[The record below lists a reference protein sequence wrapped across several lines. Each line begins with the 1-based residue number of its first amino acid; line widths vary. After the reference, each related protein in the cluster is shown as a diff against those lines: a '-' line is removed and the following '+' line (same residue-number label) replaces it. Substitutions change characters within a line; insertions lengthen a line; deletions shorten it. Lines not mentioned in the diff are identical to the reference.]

1 MVYQQFINYPNLT
14 VYENIAS
21 PLRVAGVQKRAI
33 EDRVGR
39 VAELMRISPMLGRMP
54 NELSGGQQQRTAIAR
69 ALVKDADLVLLDEPL
84 ANLDYKLR
92 EELRDE
98 LPKLFAGRDC
108 TVVYATTEP
117 VEALLLGGHT
127 ALMHEGRVV
136 QYGPTSEI
144 YRRPDSLLAARV
156 FSDPPINTADIT
168 KRGERIVMQ
177 GGLEW
182 DVGGRLAAIP
192 DGPYTIGIRPHHIEP
207 HAIERPRRADR
218 GQGAGHRDLGLGE
231 RGAFR
236 ARRPYL
242 GLAVAR
248 RASVR
253 GRRAGEALCRCRPRP
268 VLRSVRQA
276 ASPAEGRN
284 MATITLENLRHSY
297 LARPASDAD
306 WALKQLDVEWQD
318 GGAYALLGPSGC
330 GKTTL
335 LNIIS
340 GLLRP
345 SQGRVLFDGQDVT
358 DLPPDQRHIA
368 QVFQFPVIYDTMTR
382 LRQSGLPAAQSRR
395 RRGRCRCPGAAD
407 RGASGA
413 DRRR

>member
-1 MVYQQFINYPNLT
+1 MLELRNVTKTVGAAEHIRDVSLTLQHGSLNVLLGPTLSGKTSLMRLMAGLDVPTSGSVWFDGQDVTGVPVQKRNVAMVYQQFINYPNLT

-21 PLRVAGVQKRAI
+21 PLRVARVPRRAI

-39 VAELMRISPMLGRMP
+39 VAELMRITPMLRRMP
-54 NELSGGQQQRTAIAR
+54 SELSGGQQQRTAIAR

-92 EELRDE
+92 EEMRDE

-136 QYGPTSEI
+136 QYGSTSEI

-182 DVGGRLAAIP
+182 DVGGRLATIP

-207 HAIERPRRADR
+207 HALD
-218 GQGAGHRDLGLGE
+218 GH
-231 RGAFR
+231 
-236 ARRPYL
+236 
-242 GLAVAR
+242 AV
-248 RASVR
+248 
-253 GRRAGEALCRCRPRP
+253 P
-268 VLRSVRQA
+268 
-276 ASPAEGRN
+276 
-284 MATITLENLRHSY
+284 I
-297 LARPASDAD
+297 
-306 WALKQLDVEWQD
+306 
-318 GGAYALLGPSGC
+318 
-330 GKTTL
+330 
-335 LNIIS
+335 
-340 GLLRP
+340 
-345 SQGRVLFDGQDVT
+345 QGRVLVTEISGSESVVHFELAGHTWVSQSHGVHPFEVGEQAKLYADVGRALFFD
-358 DLPPDQRHIA
+358 P
-368 QVFQFPVIYDTMTR
+368 
-382 LRQSGLPAAQSRR
+382 SGRR
-395 RRGRCRCPGAAD
+395 VAG
-407 RGASGA
+407 
-413 DRRR
+413 